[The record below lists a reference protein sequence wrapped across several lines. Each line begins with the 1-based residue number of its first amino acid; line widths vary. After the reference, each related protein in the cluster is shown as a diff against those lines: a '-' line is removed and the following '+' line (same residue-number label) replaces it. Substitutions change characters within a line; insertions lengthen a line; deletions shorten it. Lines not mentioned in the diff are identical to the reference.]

1 MNSVMQ
7 VLFSQKDFQD
17 KYVKSAQEHILNCK
31 KFSPDCF
38 QCQIRKLGYG
48 LSSGKYSQKKLA
60 EKVIT
65 EEMTEEEKTKEE
77 YYQDGVRPA
86 IFKTLV
92 GKDHPEF
99 KTG

>member
-1 MNSVMQ
+1 
-7 VLFSQKDFQD
+7 
-17 KYVKSAQEHILNCK
+17 
-31 KFSPDCF
+31 
-38 QCQIRKLGYG
+38 
-48 LSSGKYSQKKLA
+48 
-60 EKVIT
+60 VIT

-77 YYQDGVRPA
+77 FYQDGVRPA